1 MASVLERSLKSFKQ
15 SVKSLTARPFWLRY
29 GTLAPYRALC
39 AGASALTG
47 LTRSGA
53 RHAEGSIDESA
64 NYIASVFNMYKAAA
78 GVEKFHGRI
87 AEIGPGDSCGVSLMF
102 LADGCRQVDLVD
114 RFFSARDEQHQQAIN
129 RALVERLPQ
138 LTSLRRNGSFLESSF
153 PALTRYYG
161 ESAAAE
167 TFFKDHKHY
176 DYIVSCAVLEHVYDP
191 LSALAAAASALN
203 AGGVMLHQI
212 DCRDHAQFSEEFHEL
227 KFLELRESLYSPLK
241 WRGGPNRVRLSAY
254 VKVLRQEQMGF
265 AIYINSMAGIAEE
278 LPPSTTL
285 ENVPRSILDSSRQY
299 VSKVR
304 DGLAMP
310 FRNMPDEDLMI
321 TRFLLVAGKN
331 FSDSKRA

>member
-1 MASVLERSLKSFKQ
+1 
-15 SVKSLTARPFWLRY
+15 
-29 GTLAPYRALC
+29 
-39 AGASALTG
+39 
-47 LTRSGA
+47 
-53 RHAEGSIDESA
+53 
-64 NYIASVFNMYKAAA
+64 
-78 GVEKFHGRI
+78 
-87 AEIGPGDSCGVSLMF
+87 MF
-102 LADGCRQVDLVD
+102 LADGCQRVDLVD

-153 PALTRYYG
+153 PALMRHYG

-167 TFFKDHKHY
+167 TFFKDNKGY

-212 DCRDHAQFSEEFHEL
+212 DCRDHGQFSENFHEL
-227 KFLELRESLYSPLK
+227 KFLELREALYSPLK

-254 VKVLRQEQMGF
+254 VNVLRQERMDF
-265 AIYINSMAGIAEE
+265 TIYINSMAGIAEE
-278 LPPSTTL
+278 LPPCTTL
-285 ENVPRSILDSSRQY
+285 ENVAHPVLEASRQY

-304 DGLAMP
+304 AGLAMP

-321 TRFLLVAGKN
+321 TRFLLVTGKH
-331 FSDSKRA
+331 FSADKRV